1 MPRTRAEGFFEW
13 LKNLLNSGSSWQNV
27 LVSQCNLLKNF
38 GTITTKLKTAEKNI
52 LPFSQL
58 YSIFCTTDIE

>member
-13 LKNLLNSGSSWQNV
+13 LKKLLNAGSSWQNV

-38 GTITTKLKTAEKNI
+38 GSITTKLKTAEKNI
-52 LPFSQL
+52 LPLSQL
-58 YSIFCTTDIE
+58 YSSFCTTDIE